1 LDQYPCDILFV
12 HRDAERAELHERK
25 NEIDRAIDELHLP
38 TPRPYVCVVPVRMME
53 AWLLFDEPAIREAA
67 GNPNGRSE
75 LDMPRL
81 DRLEALPDA
90 KALLHEIL
98 RSASGLVGRRGRQ
111 FRVRAAV
118 HRLADII
125 DNFGSLRSLPAFREL
140 ERDVGAALRE
150 RG

>member
-1 LDQYPCDILFV
+1 
-12 HRDAERAELHERK
+12 
-25 NEIDRAIDELHLP
+25 
-38 TPRPYVCVVPVRMME
+38 MME

-125 DNFGSLRSLPAFREL
+125 DNFGPLRSLPAFREL